1 MTLDEV
7 EQERA
12 DPTGLAA
19 RPAERLS
26 LCPLTRV
33 RAHAGQVGAVMMA
46 VAVMVTL
53 VCVWWI
59 VSGGW

>member
-1 MTLDEV
+1 MTPDDG

-19 RPAERLS
+19 RPDARLS
-26 LCPLTRV
+26 LWLLTRV

-53 VCVWWI
+53 VCIWWMM
-59 VSGGW
+59 SGGW